1 MQAILEYQLTLYTLL
16 GAMLLPFGYFIV
28 QYVYRF
34 RPDLIKMWQFI
45 LSSIATIVGLIVLV
59 KLTKAPGETREEN
72 LLAFLHIIPC
82 ILSCFISSAPQI
94 AMAMAQGA
102 GGGSGK
108 SRGEGGVQ
116 NWAPIPVK
124 KGIEPLTWDDVIL
137 DPDTKS
143 ELAVLCELL
152 RDPKAPEKY
161 GIDVP
166 KGVLLSGP
174 PGTGK
179 TTIAKVIAN
188 CAGLSFFVLRSDQIV
203 SKWVGESEKNLSALF
218 QAAQRHAPS
227 LIFIDEVDSI
237 GAQRG
242 SGDQG
247 WKDNLLNHMLQLID
261 GVVKSKGVHVVAAT
275 NRPDLVDSA
284 LKRAG
289 RLNRTIE
296 IPLPDQ
302 GARKQLF
309 QLYMSK
315 LTLEQAVDMDQLAE
329 VTEGKSGADI
339 KAICNQAG
347 LNAFRRE
354 TGQGGKREYKVTHH
368 DLQVALENFL
378 VVLATDR
385 KRDPTDAHGNYI
397 ASPITEGIETLAWD
411 DLIIP
416 DDTKTELIMLMEL
429 LKDPDAA
436 KQYGIDV
443 PKGVLLA
450 GPPGT
455 GKTMI
460 AKILANTAGLAFFTL
475 RADEVVSKWVGESEK
490 NLTQLFNTAKKFAPA
505 LIFIDEIDSIG
516 GARGGQHKWSD
527 NVVNHL
533 LQMIDG
539 VVKSEGLHVVAATNR
554 PELVD
559 AALKR
564 GGRLNR
570 TITIPLPDYNARKRL
585 FQLYLSSLKLQEE
598 LNLDILAQLTD
609 GKSGADIKAICN
621 QAGLNAFRRET
632 LRGERNF
639 LVQQEDMK
647 HALKAFLSTGQRAN

>member
-1 MQAILEYQLTLYTLL
+1 MQAILEYQLSLYSLIAVL
-16 GAMLLPFGYFIV
+16 LLPFGYFIV
-28 QYVYRF
+28 QYLYRF
-34 RPDLIKMWQFI
+34 RNDLVMMWHTI
-45 LSSIATIVGLIVLV
+45 LSSIAGFIALLLIF
-59 KLTKAPGETREEN
+59 KLAKDPEATYESN
-72 LLAFLHIIPC
+72 LLAINHLIPC
-82 ILSCFISSAPQI
+82 CLCFLLGSVPSLSLSIAPLKTSN
-94 AMAMAQGA
+94 
-102 GGGSGK
+102 SGK
-108 SRGEGGVQ
+108 DEDGVKR
-116 NWAPIPVK
+116 WAPVPVK
-124 KGIEPLTWDDVIL
+124 RGIEPLTWDEVIL
-137 DPDTKS
+137 DADTKS
-143 ELAVLCELL
+143 ELAMLVELL
-152 RDPKAPEKY
+152 RDSKASEKY
-161 GIDVP
+161 GIEVP

-188 CAGLSFFVLRSDQIV
+188 CAGLSFFVLRSDEIV

-242 SGDQG
+242 GQQS

-261 GVVKSKGVHVVAAT
+261 GVVKSTGVHVVAAT

-296 IPLPDQ
+296 IPLPDFN
-302 GARKQLF
+302 ARIQLF
-309 QLYMSK
+309 RLYLSK
-315 LTLEQAVDMDQLAE
+315 LSLEEAVDLNQLAE

-354 TGQGGKREYKVTHH
+354 TGQGKREYKVAHQ
-368 DLQVALENFL
+368 DLQLALENFL
-378 VVLATDR
+378 VTLSTDR
-385 KRDPTDAHGNYI
+385 KRDPSDAHSNYV
-397 ASPITEGIETLAWD
+397 AAPIKEGIEVMSWD
-411 DLIIP
+411 SLIIP

-429 LKDPDAA
+429 LKDPSAA
-436 KQYGIDV
+436 KEYGIEV

-455 GKTMI
+455 GKTTI
-460 AKILANTAGLAFFTL
+460 AKILANTAGLSFFTL

-516 GARGGQHKWSD
+516 GARGGHQKWSD
-527 NVVNHL
+527 NLVNHL

-559 AALKR
+559 GALKR

-570 TITIPLPDYNARKRL
+570 TIIIPLPDFPSRKKL
-585 FQLYLSSLKLQEE
+585 FALYLSSLKLEE
-598 LNLDILAQLTD
+598 QLNLDILAQLTD

-632 LRGERNF
+632 LKGERNF
-639 LVQQEDMK
+639 LVKQDDMK
-647 HALKAFLSTGQRAN
+647 NALKAFLAGEPVNTN